1 MSDGLL
7 EQIHDPR
14 DLAALSYDQL
24 EELSSEIRSYLVD
37 QISNTGGH
45 LSPNL
50 GIVELTLAIHR
61 SFDSP
66 RDRIIFDVGH
76 QAYVHKLITGR
87 HDFSELRRFGG
98 LSGR

>member
-1 MSDGLL
+1 MTLL

-14 DLAALSYDQL
+14 DLSALSYDQL
-24 EELSSEIRSYLVD
+24 AELSAEIRSYLIE

-76 QAYVHKLITGR
+76 QAYVH
-87 HDFSELRRFGG
+87 
-98 LSGR
+98 